1 MLERKAFR
9 LRVKQL
15 DETGMF
21 DGYASVFGNTDSYG
35 DIVDRGAFA
44 KTIGDKAGRFPILWQ
59 HNPDEPIGVSTGMV
73 EDMHGLAVTG
83 QLNLDTQRGREA
95 YSLLRQG
102 ALQGLS
108 IGYQTVNSVMDG
120 KTRRLTEV
128 KLWEFS
134 VVTFPANELATVTGV
149 KGAAHLELAVA
160 WAAAEVKAGRVLSAQ
175 NRVLVETARDALNDL
190 LAASEPAAA
199 DDATPMVGAGMKQVE
214 PGVPT
219 PLASLYIFGK
229 EALT

>member
-15 DETGMF
+15 DDTGMF
-21 DGYASVFGNTDSYG
+21 EGYASVFGNTDSYG
-35 DIVDRGAFA
+35 DVVDRGAFA

-120 KTRRLTEV
+120 KLRRLTEV

-134 VVTFPANELATVTGV
+134 VVTFPANELANVTSV
-149 KGAAHLELAVA
+149 KATALEMAAA
-160 WAAAEVKAGRVLSAQ
+160 WAAAEVKAGRVLSAA

-199 DDATPMVGAGMKQVE
+199 DDATPMVGAGMKQEE

-219 PLASLYIFGK
+219 PLAAMYVFGR
-229 EALT
+229 EALA